1 MDYFDTVAG
10 HDFCDATQEYL
21 KRIAD
26 ELKRQN
32 DLKMAELLM
41 KRADEDTFRRFMQRA
56 RALRMEMDNCD

>member
-10 HDFCDATQEYL
+10 QNFCDTTQEYL

-41 KRADEDTFRRFMQRA
+41 KRADEDTFRHFMQRA
-56 RALRMEMDNCD
+56 KALRMEMDNCD

>member
-1 MDYFDTVAG
+1 MDFFETVAG

-41 KRADEDTFRRFMQRA
+41 KRDGEALVNHYLPRA
-56 RALRMEMDNCD
+56 KALNMEMDNND